1 MFDVV
6 KANINKPWLALK
18 WKVDMKVQAET
29 IVTWVWHAILILNV
43 FLNSLV
49 TPQDYLSELQKK

>member
-1 MFDVV
+1 MFDLL

-18 WKVDMKVQAET
+18 WKVDMKVQAEA
-29 IVTWVWHAILILNV
+29 IMTWVWHAFDFEC